1 MNWMKIFQSEEAMN
15 MEERLMAY
23 YTKYQELKKTGS
35 NDEEQT
41 DGEQTK
47 DHMSEAE

>member
-1 MNWMKIFQSEEAMN
+1 

-23 YTKYQELKKTGS
+23 YTKYQALKKTGS
-35 NDEEQT
+35 SDKEQK